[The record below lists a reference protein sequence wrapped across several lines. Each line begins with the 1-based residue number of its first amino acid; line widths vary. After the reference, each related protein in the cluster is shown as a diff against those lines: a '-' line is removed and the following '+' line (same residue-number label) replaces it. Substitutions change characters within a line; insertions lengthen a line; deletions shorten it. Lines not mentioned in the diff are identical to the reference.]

1 MDSLKMFSISA
12 CINTYKRPLLLK
24 KCIDSLINQKKNNVF
39 NLEIIVVDN
48 DLGKTALST
57 IQSIKKVFNNS
68 IIFYYNEPKKNI
80 SLARNKAVSKS
91 SGEFILFIDDDGYAD
106 ENLINAYINCYKIYK
121 ADGIFGTVLP
131 YYDEGVPE
139 WIKKGNFF
147 VRPIQKTGEKTNFT
161 RTTNCFIKADLLRNY
176 AQPFDPK
183 FGLTGGEDVDLFSRL
198 EKNGANFIFCAE
210 AIVYDFVPRERAN
223 LSYLQ
228 KRTYRTGISY
238 TQRNF
243 INSKHKIYFFINE
256 IIKRILYIIISF
268 ALTILFSL
276 KKEKRIYWYL
286 KIISNI
292 GHIAGIL
299 GFKFEEYK

>member
-1 MDSLKMFSISA
+1 MFNVSA
-12 CINTYKRPLLLK
+12 CLNTFKRPKLLE
-24 KCIDSLINQKKNNVF
+24 KCIHSLFNQKNDKFF

-48 DLGKTALST
+48 DFRKSALS
-57 IQSIKKVFNNS
+57 IIKNIKKELNKYP
-68 IIFYYNEPKKNI
+68 IFYYTEEEKNI
-80 SLARNKAVSKS
+80 SLARNKAVLNS
-91 SGEFILFIDDDGYAD
+91 SGDFILFIDDDGYAD
-106 ENLINAYINCYKIYK
+106 ENLINTYINCYRIYNP
-121 ADGIFGTVLP
+121 DGIFGTVIP

-139 WIKKGNFF
+139 WIKNGKFF
-147 VRPIQKTGEKTNFT
+147 SRPIQITGEKTYFT
-161 RTTNCFIKADLLRNY
+161 RTTNCFIKADLLRSY

-223 LSYLQ
+223 LPYLQ
-228 KRTYRTGISY
+228 KRTFRTGITY
-238 TQRNF
+238 TQRHF
-243 INSKHKIYFFINE
+243 INSKHKIYFFIYE
-256 IIKRILYIIISF
+256 ITKRILYIIISF

-299 GFKFEEYK
+299 GFNYKEYK

>member
-1 MDSLKMFSISA
+1 MYNISA

-24 KCIDSLINQKKNNVF
+24 KCIQSLLNQKNDNLFK
-39 NLEIIVVDN
+39 LEIIIVDN
-48 DLGKTALST
+48 DIDKSAMYI
-57 IQSIKKVFNNS
+57 IQNEFNSCN
-68 IIFYYNEPKKNI
+68 IFYLNEPQKNI
-80 SLARNKAVSKS
+80 SLARNKAVANS

-106 ENLINAYINCYKIYK
+106 ECLLDTYLNCYKNYQ

-147 VRPIQKTGEKTNFT
+147 SRTIQKTGEKTNFT
-161 RTTNCFIKADLLRNY
+161 RTTNCFIKASLIKIFE
-176 AQPFDPK
+176 QPFDPK
-183 FGLTGGEDVDLFSRL
+183 LGLTGGEDVDLFSRL

-299 GFKFEEYK
+299 GFKYVEYK